1 MSLILE
7 ILWVES
13 KESSRDFE
21 QTVGFEMLNVVLVT
35 EYAEIEDED
44 LLKEFEEDK
53 DLIAEERVKEVST
66 W

>member
-1 MSLILE
+1 
-7 ILWVES
+7 
-13 KESSRDFE
+13 
-21 QTVGFEMLNVVLVT
+21 MLNVVLVT

-66 W
+66 